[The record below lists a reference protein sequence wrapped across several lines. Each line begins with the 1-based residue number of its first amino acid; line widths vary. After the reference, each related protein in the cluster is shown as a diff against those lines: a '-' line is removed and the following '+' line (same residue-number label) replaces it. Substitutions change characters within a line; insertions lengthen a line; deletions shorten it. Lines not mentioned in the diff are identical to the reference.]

1 MRQSGMEDVGKLSQ
15 LNIYSLLESMRSLV
29 SEITISLLNCLLTF
43 ASMNPLDIEIDGGS
57 QHLGQ

>member
-43 ASMNPLDIEIDGGS
+43 ASMNPLDIEIDGGP
-57 QHLGQ
+57 QHIGQ

>member
-1 MRQSGMEDVGKLSQ
+1 MEDVGKLSQ

-43 ASMNPLDIEIDGGS
+43 ASMNPLDIEIDGGP
-57 QHLGQ
+57 QHIGQ